1 MTSQVAL
8 MNLYGVALASDTL
21 ASRKADDGW
30 ITSEGNNKIWSIPGH
45 QVQALH
51 YGNTILGGIPHKI
64 QFEAWVRTLT
74 KPLPNIQA
82 YVTSYKNYCAGPKSI
97 HSRQSEG
104 YDLRRVFKDALNRL
118 SNKVEPE
125 LTNLDSSEPEEVNQ
139 QKIHQILAEQAK
151 SFEKFYRDSHKF
163 HGVTKEWL
171 EASITKFK
179 IDLNEL
185 IPEVFDYPVAPKN
198 KTILKRA
205 MKSFALA
212 AWDIRSD
219 TNLVFVGFGTKDEF
233 AGSQRLR
240 IRGVY
245 NQKLLA
251 ITEEALYVSPDD
263 IDSRVIYAAQADAM
277 KALLQGYHPR
287 FGDRLE
293 GVISRHIN
301 EFLDSKKM
309 ERHYG
314 TEITDKITQELSDF
328 SSSTFINP
336 AFNAIMN
343 MSPEQLAS
351 AAKGLVL
358 MQAAAAGIGTQTPT
372 VGGPVEVSTIT
383 KQDGV
388 VAGYGGGIG

>member
-1 MTSQVAL
+1 MTSQVVL

-64 QFEAWVRTLT
+64 QFEAWTRTLT

-82 YVTSYKNYCAGPKSI
+82 YVTSYKNYCQSAKSI
-97 HSRQSEG
+97 HSRQIEG
-104 YDLRRVFKDALNRL
+104 FDLKRVFKDALNRL
-118 SNKVEPE
+118 NNKVEPE
-125 LTNLDSSEPEEVNQ
+125 IANIDSTQDEVENQ
-139 QKIHQILAEQAK
+139 NKIHQLLTEQAK
-151 SFEKFYRDSHKF
+151 SFDKFYKNSVKF
-163 HGVTKEWL
+163 TGATKEWL
-171 EASITKFK
+171 DETIIKHK
-179 IDLNEL
+179 IDLNEV
-185 IPEVFDYPVAPKN
+185 IEESFDYPVSPKN
-198 KTILKRA
+198 KTILKRL
-205 MKSFALA
+205 MKNFALA

-219 TNLVFVGFGTKDEF
+219 TNLVFVGFGSKDEF

-240 IRGVY
+240 IRGIY

-287 FGDRLE
+287 FGDRIE
-293 GVISRHIN
+293 PIVNHHIQ
-301 EFLDSKKM
+301 ELLKAHKLDPDQSSAV
-309 ERHYG
+309 
-314 TEITDKITQELSDF
+314 TDKITQDLADF
-328 SSSTFINP
+328 SHTAFINP

-351 AAKGLVL
+351 AAKGLVV

-383 KQDGV
+383 KRDGV
-388 VAGYGGGIG
+388 RLSGS

>member
-30 ITSEGNNKIWSIPGH
+30 ITTEGNNKIWSITGH
-45 QVQALH
+45 QVQVLH
-51 YGNTILGGIPHKI
+51 YGNTLLGGIPHKI

-97 HSRQSEG
+97 HSRQAEG
-104 YDLRRVFKDALNRL
+104 FDLRRVFKDALNRL
-118 SNKVEPE
+118 NNKVEPE
-125 LTNLDSSEPEEVNQ
+125 IANLDSTQDEVENQ
-139 QKIHQILAEQAK
+139 NRIHKLLAEQAT
-151 SFEKFYRDSHKF
+151 SFSNFYKNSIKFN
-163 HGVTKEWL
+163 GATKEWL

-179 IDLNEL
+179 IDLNEV
-185 IPEVFDYPVAPKN
+185 IEECFDYPVIPKN

-205 MKSFALA
+205 MKNFALA

-219 TNLVFVGFGTKDEF
+219 TNLVFVGFGAKDEF

-240 IRGVY
+240 IRGIY

-251 ITEEALYVSPDD
+251 ITEDALYVSPDD

-277 KALLQGYHPR
+277 KALLQGYHPS
-287 FGDRLE
+287 FGDFVESVVSRNLE
-293 GVISRHIN
+293 H
-301 EFLDSKKM
+301 FLDGKKM
-309 ERHYG
+309 NRHYG
-314 TEITDKITQELSDF
+314 TELSDKITEELAELSRN
-328 SSSTFINP
+328 TFINP

-343 MSPEQLAS
+343 MSPEQLAQ
-351 AAKGLVL
+351 AAKGLVV

-383 KQDGV
+383 KRDGV
-388 VAGYGGGIG
+388 VLCI

>member
-97 HSRQSEG
+97 HSRQAEG
-104 YDLRRVFKDALNRL
+104 FDLRRVFKDALNRL
-118 SNKVEPE
+118 NNKVEPE
-125 LTNLDSSEPEEVNQ
+125 IANLDSTQDEVENQ
-139 QKIHQILAEQAK
+139 NRIHKLLAEQAT
-151 SFEKFYRDSHKF
+151 SFSNFYKNSIKFN
-163 HGVTKEWL
+163 GATKEWL

-179 IDLNEL
+179 IDLNEV
-185 IPEVFDYPVAPKN
+185 IEECFDYPVIPKN

-205 MKSFALA
+205 MKNFALA

-219 TNLVFVGFGTKDEF
+219 TNLVFVGFGAKDEF

-240 IRGVY
+240 IRGIY

-251 ITEEALYVSPDD
+251 ITEDALYVSPDD

-277 KALLQGYHPR
+277 KALLQGYHPS
-287 FGDRLE
+287 FGDFVESVVSRNLE
-293 GVISRHIN
+293 H
-301 EFLDSKKM
+301 FLDGKKM
-309 ERHYG
+309 NRHYG
-314 TEITDKITQELSDF
+314 TELSDKITEELAELSRN
-328 SSSTFINP
+328 TFINP

-343 MSPEQLAS
+343 MSPEQLAQ
-351 AAKGLVL
+351 AAKGLVV

-383 KQDGV
+383 KRDGV
-388 VAGYGGGIG
+388 VLCI

>member
-21 ASRKADDGW
+21 ASRKVDDGW
-30 ITSEGNNKIWSIPGH
+30 ITTEGNNKIWSITGH
-45 QVQALH
+45 QVQVLH
-51 YGNTILGGIPHKI
+51 YGNTLLGGIPHKI

-82 YVTSYKNYCAGPKSI
+82 YVTSYKNYCRSPKSI
-97 HSRQSEG
+97 HSRQAEG
-104 YDLRRVFKDALNRL
+104 FDLRRVFKDALNRL
-118 SNKVEPE
+118 NNKVEPE
-125 LTNLDSSEPEEVNQ
+125 IANLDSTQDEIENQ
-139 QKIHQILAEQAK
+139 NRIHKLLAQQAT
-151 SFEKFYRDSHKF
+151 SFSNFYKNSIKFN
-163 HGVTKEWL
+163 GATKEWL

-179 IDLNEL
+179 IDLNEV
-185 IPEVFDYPVAPKN
+185 IEECFDYPVIPKN

-205 MKSFALA
+205 MKNFALA

-219 TNLVFVGFGTKDEF
+219 TNLVFVGFGSKDEF

-240 IRGVY
+240 IRGIY

-251 ITEEALYVSPDD
+251 ITEDALYVSPDD

-287 FGDRLE
+287 FGDFVESAVSRNLE
-293 GVISRHIN
+293 Q
-301 EFLDSKKM
+301 FLDGKKM
-309 ERHYG
+309 NRHYG
-314 TEITDKITQELSDF
+314 TELSDKITEELAELSRN
-328 SSSTFINP
+328 TFINP

-343 MSPEQLAS
+343 MSPEQLAQ
-351 AAKGLVL
+351 AAKGLVV

-383 KQDGV
+383 KRDGV
-388 VAGYGGGIG
+388 VILRG

>member
-30 ITSEGNNKIWSIPGH
+30 ITTEGNNKIWSITGH
-45 QVQALH
+45 QVQVLH
-51 YGNTILGGIPHKI
+51 YGNTLLGGIPHKI

-82 YVTSYKNYCAGPKSI
+82 YVTSYKNYCQSPKSI
-97 HSRQSEG
+97 HSRQAEG
-104 YDLRRVFKDALNRL
+104 FDLRRVFKDALNRL
-118 SNKVEPE
+118 NNKVEPE
-125 LTNLDSSEPEEVNQ
+125 IANLDSTQDEIENQ
-139 QKIHQILAEQAK
+139 NRIHKLLAEQAT
-151 SFEKFYRDSHKF
+151 SFGNFYKNSIKFN
-163 HGVTKEWL
+163 GATKEWL

-179 IDLNEL
+179 IDLNEV
-185 IPEVFDYPVAPKN
+185 IEESFDYPVIPKN

-205 MKSFALA
+205 MMNFALA

-240 IRGVY
+240 IRGIY
-245 NQKLLA
+245 NEKLLA
-251 ITEEALYVSPDD
+251 ITEDALYVSPDD

-287 FGDRLE
+287 FGDFVESVVSRNLE
-293 GVISRHIN
+293 Q
-301 EFLDSKKM
+301 FLDGKKM
-309 ERHYG
+309 NRHYG
-314 TEITDKITQELSDF
+314 TELSDKITEELAELSRN
-328 SSSTFINP
+328 TFINP

-343 MSPEQLAS
+343 MSPEQLAQ
-351 AAKGLVL
+351 AAKGLVV

-383 KQDGV
+383 KRDGV
-388 VAGYGGGIG
+388 RLSGS